1 MSKKLTKQSFST
13 FADPDENLLMG
24 ARAGNISATNE
35 LLQKYF
41 DMRFAV
47 ARYLSPTIVRLLDRW
62 EFNHAFFDAYNNTCK
77 NYSLATGHSVRS
89 YFSTLFKNSLIQ
101 EASHNDIFQRLN
113 TLSLDEEHQA
123 QTGDSYTLAD
133 IVPDNDPQSNVVYY
147 MNYMDALEKFS
158 ERDFKLDDIDKA
170 VVKLRVDGL
179 TYEEIG
185 QTLSISISHART
197 SYLKFYD
204 KVLETIKVE
213 DLTAIKKELDQFK

>member
-1 MSKKLTKQSFST
+1 MKSIK
-13 FADPDENLLMG
+13 
-24 ARAGNISATNE
+24 R
-35 LLQKYF
+35 
-41 DMRFAV
+41 
-47 ARYLSPTIVRLLDRW
+47 RL
-62 EFNHAFFDAYNNTCK
+62 
-77 NYSLATGHSVRS
+77 
-89 YFSTLFKNSLIQ
+89 
-101 EASHNDIFQRLN
+101 
-113 TLSLDEEHQA
+113 
-123 QTGDSYTLAD
+123 GDSYTLAD

-185 QTLSISISHART
+185 QALSISISHART